1 MHSFQKHIRVIIS
14 IIFISIAV
22 WACQPPAQEKVSI
35 EPFHLSQVELLPG
48 PFYEAQQTDLQY
60 ILKMDVDRLLAPY
73 LSQAGLEPVKSL
85 YGNWE
90 GDGLNGHIGGH
101 YLSALSMMYAA
112 TGNEQMLERLN
123 YMVDWLKKCQQAN
136 GNGYVG
142 GVPESDRIW
151 AEIANGNIQ
160 ADYFSLNGGWVPL
173 YNIHKIFAGLRDAYL
188 YAGNKKAFI
197 LWQNLSDWWLNTTNS
212 LSEDQLQQMLKS
224 EHGGLNEVFADLYA
238 ETGENKYL
246 VLAKKLSHHLLLDP
260 LMSQKDSLTG
270 MHANTQIPKV
280 IGFQRVAGLDSST
293 HWNKASSFFWNTVV
307 NNRTVAFG
315 GNSVREHFHNSD
327 DFSAMISSEQGPE
340 TCNTYNMLRLSNLLF
355 LKEGETKYMDY
366 YERGLYNHIL
376 SSQHPDG
383 GFVYFTPA
391 RPRHYRVYSQPH
403 QGMWCCVGSGL
414 ENHTKYG
421 EMIYARQGNDILVNL
436 FIPSVL
442 KWEEKGIVV
451 EQITDFPH
459 SDKVELAIKEMK
471 ASAEFTLKVRKPE
484 WMTRKATIKV
494 NGELIANKQT
504 NGYFFINRKW
514 DSGDKITVEL
524 PMETRLEY
532 LPDGSKWAAYMH
544 GPILMASITDTT
556 DLDGLW
562 ADDSRMGHVADGN
575 FYPTDQAP
583 VLVGDDE
590 SLTTLDSVAPL
601 QYSLKGKYYAPAYSN
616 LSLIPFYQI
625 HEARYMMYWPVTDS
639 SGLEKMQTEIK
650 QEEAERLALKIIT
663 LDYVKPGEQQPEAD
677 HFFKGENTHM
687 GYSDEKYWRSGT
699 GWFSYEL
706 RDPTQKASYFQVGIM
721 ARKGEAFE
729 VLVNG
734 ELLNTFEASGGE
746 EVLRIDWPF
755 ASKTRKYEVT
765 FRATDQK
772 MMPRVFDVRLLRAN

>member
-1 MHSFQKHIRVIIS
+1 MRILS
-14 IIFISIAV
+14 ILLLSLV
-22 WACQPPAQEKVSI
+22 LWACKPEVKEKESI
-35 EPFHLSQVELLPG
+35 QPFHLSDVKLLPS

-60 ILKMDVDRLLAPY
+60 ILEMDVDRLLAPY
-73 LSQAGLEPVKSL
+73 LEQAGLDPVKPN

-123 YMVDWLKKCQQAN
+123 YMVDWLEKCQDAN

-142 GVPESDRIW
+142 GVPQSDRIW
-151 AEIANGNIQ
+151 SEIANGNIR

-188 YAGNKKAFI
+188 YAGNEKALI
-197 LWQNLSDWWLNTTNS
+197 IWRNLSDWWLNTTDS
-212 LSEDQLQQMLKS
+212 LSEKELQQMLKS

-238 ETGENKYL
+238 ETGEQKYL
-246 VLAKKLSHHLLLDP
+246 EMAKKLSHQLLLKP
-260 LMSQKDSLTG
+260 LMKQQDSLTG

-280 IGFQRVAGLDSST
+280 IGYQRIAALDTST
-293 HWNKASSFFWNTVV
+293 QWNKAASFFWNTVV

-315 GNSVREHFHNSD
+315 GNSVREHFHGVD
-327 DFSAMISSEQGPE
+327 DFSPMISSEQGPE

-355 LKEGETKYMDY
+355 LENGETKYLDF

-403 QGMWCCVGSGL
+403 QGMWCCAGSGL

-421 EMIYARQGNDILVNL
+421 ELIYAKQGNDILVNL

-442 KWEEKGIVV
+442 KWVEKGV
-451 EQITDFPH
+451 EIEQVTDFPH
-459 SDKVELAIKEMK
+459 SEKIELSIKQIQ
-471 ASAEFTLKVRKPE
+471 APAEFTFKVRKPE
-484 WMTRKATIKV
+484 WISGEASIKV
-494 NGELIANKQT
+494 NGEVIDHKVA
-504 NGYFFINRKW
+504 NGYFIISRKW
-514 DSGDKITVEL
+514 NSGDKMTVEL
-524 PMETRLEY
+524 PMDTRLEY
-532 LPDGSKWAAYMH
+532 LPDGSNWAAYMY

-562 ADDSRMGHVADGN
+562 ADDSRMGHVADGK
-575 FYPTDQAP
+575 FYPVEQAP
-583 VLVGDDE
+583 VLVGNDE
-590 SLTTLDSVAPL
+590 SLTTLDSLTPL
-601 QYSLKGKYYAPAYSN
+601 TFSLKGKYYAPAYDH
-616 LSLIPFYQI
+616 LSLVPFYQI

-639 SGLEKMQTEIK
+639 TGLEKMQAEMK
-650 QEEAERLALKIIT
+650 EEEAERLALKAIT
-663 LDYVKPGEQQPEAD
+663 VDYVKPGEQQPEAD
-677 HFFKGENTHM
+677 HFFKGENTYM

-706 RDPTQKASYFQVGIM
+706 RDPAQEARHLQIGIM
-721 ARKGEAFE
+721 AKKGETFH

-734 ELLNTFEASGGE
+734 EQLKKFEASGGE
-746 EVLRIDWPF
+746 EVFKVEWPY
-755 ASKTRKYEVT
+755 ASIARLHEVT
-765 FRATDQK
+765 FRAVDEQNI
-772 MMPRVFDVRLLRAN
+772 PRVFDVRLLRTH